1 MDTPTRP
8 NWSTNLPPEPI
19 DDDQELSPTESLAY
33 AYLESALM
41 GQPDAI
47 AFSEEIRE
55 LLFPACRRAAQTDLR
70 LRSTTLPNDQRK
82 EIVMAQLWEE
92 VLPLLPNDDPDLL
105 NEEHPTGWDPSMEE
119 DDELE
124 YARTHTEAIASC
136 ATTSS

>member
-19 DDDQELSPTESLAY
+19 DDDQEPSPTESLAY
-33 AYLESALM
+33 AYLETALAS
-41 GQPDAI
+41 QPDAI

-55 LLFPACRRAAQTDLR
+55 LLLPACRRSAQTDLR

-92 VLPLLPNDDPDLL
+92 VLPLLPQDDPDLL
-105 NEEHPTGWDPSMEE
+105 NEEHPTGWDPE
-119 DDELE
+119 DELE
-124 YARTHTEAIASC
+124 YARTHTEAIAPWPQC
-136 ATTSS
+136 PNTSS